1 MAVTLNGNGTVTGI
15 VNLPRTSMATGSV
28 LQVIHTIKKDL
39 FSTTVYA
46 SQGYTAITG
55 LSATI
60 TPTSS
65 TSKILVSAHVLG
77 ACSTG
82 RWAGIRLY
90 KAGSCITD
98 ACSSVA
104 TWGSAP
110 TADGVKTN
118 NNFLTI
124 GYNPNDTH
132 EENDPYVCSAE
143 YLDTAGGTSAITY
156 DLRVTGRESNT
167 TTCINKG
174 VITESS
180 DATVAGV
187 STITLTEVAS

>member
-1 MAVTLNGNGTVTGI
+1 MAITLNGNGTVTGI
-15 VNLPRTSMATGSV
+15 VNLPRTSMANGSV
-28 LQVIHTIKKDL
+28 IQTIHTIKKDL
-39 FSTTVYA
+39 FTTTVYA
-46 SQGYTAITG
+46 TQGYTAITG

-65 TSKILVSAHVLG
+65 SSQILVVAHVLG

-90 KAGSCITD
+90 KGGSCITD
-98 ACSSVA
+98 ACSTVA

-124 GYNPNDTH
+124 GYNPSDTH
-132 EENDPYVCSAE
+132 EENDPYVCSGE
-143 YLDTAGGTSAITY
+143 YLDTAGSTSAITY
-156 DLRVTGRESNT
+156 DLRVTGRESAT
-167 TTCINKG
+167 TTYINKG
-174 VITESS
+174 VITASS

-187 STITLTEVAS
+187 STLTLMEIKA